1 MDAAE
6 IDVYKQKLSEVE
18 LALSADP
25 SNTELQQLKT
35 EIQDL
40 LALSAQLHPAPPPTL
55 PAPAPTPPATAT
67 HKWQIGDSC
76 EAQYTDSKYYP
87 ARVVAVRAD
96 TYGVTFVG
104 YSGMHDIQASSM
116 RPAHAQSNA
125 HRAPAR
131 ERTKKRGKSAVEQSQ
146 QAWLKFAR
154 GKSKKA
160 INSKSIFKSPDTV
173 TGKVGVTNS
182 GRGVTKNPRP
192 AKLL

>member
-25 SNTELQQLKT
+25 ENTELQQLKT

-40 LALSAQLHPAPPPTL
+40 LALSAQLHPAPQPTPT
-55 PAPAPTPPATAT
+55 PAPAPAATPT

-104 YSGMHDIQASSM
+104 YSGMHDIHASSM
-116 RPAHAQSNA
+116 RVARAQSNV

-131 ERTKKRGKSAVEQSQ
+131 ERTKKRGKSGVEQSQ

-154 GKSKKA
+154 GKNKA
-160 INSKSIFKSPDTV
+160 INNKSIFKSPDTV